1 MTENRAS
8 ALGVGITCFP
18 TFGGSGVVAT
28 EIGLELAR
36 RGHRVHFI
44 CADVPWRF
52 DRYVENVFFHEVEG
66 RDYPLFD
73 QTASPYTLA
82 LASKMVEVAR
92 WERLDVLH
100 VHYAIPHA
108 ASAWMACE
116 ILRAEGG
123 AMPRLVTTLHGTD
136 ITVVGNDRSFLP
148 VTRFVV
154 ERSDAVTV
162 PSRALERQTREN
174 LGLVIDRAIDV
185 IPNFVDTEA
194 YVPAPARAPR
204 RPPRL
209 IHNSNF
215 RPLKRVDDVVRVFA
229 AVHRARPDCELILVG
244 DGPERSR
251 IERLV
256 HELGLSAAVHFLGK
270 QLRFVEVLQGAR
282 AFLLPSATES
292 FGLAALEALS
302 CGVPVVATRTGGL
315 PEVVTD
321 GVDGVLLPV
330 GEIDAMAA
338 ATLRLVEDD
347 ALWGR
352 MSAAARATAETRFP
366 RGPMVA
372 RYEALYRRVLA
383 TAATSSPGPA
393 PPSR

>member
-1 MTENRAS
+1 LTENRP
-8 ALGVGITCFP
+8 LGVGITCFP

-92 WERLDVLH
+92 WERLDILH

-108 ASAWMACE
+108 ASAWMACQ
-116 ILRAEGG
+116 ILRTEGAG
-123 AMPRLVTTLHGTD
+123 TVPRLVTTLHGTD

-162 PSRALERQTREN
+162 PSRALEQQTREN
-174 LGLVIDRAIDV
+174 LGLPVERDLHV
-185 IPNFVDTEA
+185 IPNFVDTA
-194 YVPAPARAPR
+194 AFAPAPGFAPR

-209 IHNSNF
+209 VHNSNF
-215 RPLKRVDDVVRVFA
+215 RPLKRVEDVVRVFA
-229 AVHRARPDCELILVG
+229 AVHRARPDCELVLVG

-251 IERLV
+251 VERLV
-256 HELGLSAAVHFLGK
+256 HELGLAPSVCFLGK
-270 QLRFVEVLQGAR
+270 QLRFVEKLQGAR
-282 AFLLPSATES
+282 AFLLPSETES

-321 GVDGVLLPV
+321 GVDGILLPV
-330 GEIDAMAA
+330 GDVDGMAA
-338 ATLRLVEDD
+338 AALRLVDDD
-347 ALWGR
+347 ALYAK
-352 MSAAARATAETRFP
+352 MAAAARATAETRFP

-372 RYEALYRRVLA
+372 RYEALYRRVLDSA
-383 TAATSSPGPA
+383 
-393 PPSR
+393 

>member
-1 MTENRAS
+1 LTENA
-8 ALGVGITCFP
+8 AGGPLGIAITCFP

-52 DRYVENVFFHEVEG
+52 ERYVENVFFHEVEG

-92 WERLDVLH
+92 WERLDILH

-116 ILRAEGG
+116 ILRADGG
-123 AMPRLVTTLHGTD
+123 EVPRLVTTLHGTD
-136 ITVVGNDRSFLP
+136 ITVVGNDKSFLP

-162 PSRALERQTREN
+162 PSQALADQTREN
-174 LGLVIDRAIDV
+174 LAVSPRRAIEV
-185 IPNFVDTEA
+185 IPNFVDTDA
-194 YVPAPARAPR
+194 FAPSMAGPR
-204 RPPRL
+204 TPPRL
-209 IHNSNF
+209 VHNSNF
-215 RPLKRVDDVVRVFA
+215 RPLKRVEDVIRVFA
-229 AVHRARPDCELILVG
+229 AVHRARPDCELVLVG

-251 IERLV
+251 VERLV
-256 HELGLSAAVHFLGK
+256 HELGLGRAVCFLGK

-282 AFLLPSATES
+282 AFLLPSEIES

-321 GVDGVLLPV
+321 GADGFLLPV
-330 GEIDAMAA
+330 GDVDGMAA
-338 ATLRLVEDD
+338 AALRLVEDD
-347 ALWGR
+347 VLYKKLAG
-352 MSAAARATAETRFP
+352 AARATAESRFP

-372 RYEALYRRVLA
+372 RYEALYRRILGA
-383 TAATSSPGPA
+383 
-393 PPSR
+393 R